1 MQAADIREKLHH
13 LIDTVDDKKAEAIYT
28 LLSEEN
34 DVDVQRRKLIQA
46 EREAYLRGE
55 GKSYSWE
62 EVKEMALDK
71 EKRNGL

>member
-1 MQAADIREKLHH
+1 MNTSAIREKLHS

-28 LLSEEN
+28 LLSGEANVESE
-34 DVDVQRRKLIQA
+34 RMELIQA

-62 EVKEMALDK
+62 EVKEMALNKDK
-71 EKRNGL
+71 RHVL